1 MWFRIDLRSVIIRAV
16 LELTLTHPSA
26 MLFRFATFGVLIAAF
41 LLAGCGRKGP
51 LDLPPSDSTP
61 PAAESQPGVSGMLQG
76 TSPAQ
81 RSSAPIEYSVE
92 GKPLAPRG
100 QKKKLPGDVLI
111 D

>member
-1 MWFRIDLRSVIIRAV
+1 MFDV
-16 LELTLTHPSA
+16 TPSLL
-26 MLFRFATFGVLIAAF
+26 LFAFAAF

-51 LDLPPSDSTP
+51 LDLPPSDSSP
-61 PAAESQPGVSGMLQG
+61 PAAESQPGVSGMMSG
-76 TSPAQ
+76 GSPAQ
-81 RSSAPIEYSVE
+81 RSSPPMEYSIE